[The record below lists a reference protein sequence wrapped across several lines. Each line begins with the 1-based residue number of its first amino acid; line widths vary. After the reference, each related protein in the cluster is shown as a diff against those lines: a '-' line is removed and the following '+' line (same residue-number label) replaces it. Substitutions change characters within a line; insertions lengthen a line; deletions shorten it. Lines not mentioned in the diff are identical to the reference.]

1 MKNKQELTIYGSFPS
16 LNKVISTAK
25 NHWSQYAKLKKELTL
40 SVAVQA
46 MGAGLKPGD
55 KAMVS
60 FSWFLK
66 DKRMD
71 VDNVSHGQKYILDGL
86 VEAHIIPTD
95 GQKHISVLE
104 HSFDVDRDN
113 PRVVVQI
120 TELS

>member
-46 MGAGLKPGD
+46 MGAGLKPVD